1 MKLRKTTVVAG
12 LVTGSLALTFGTAN
26 ADPAAEPAE
35 DIGYSVK
42 LVDKTVV
49 ATLKNGTFSIA
60 EEKAEPEGQP
70 IAGEE
75 EDNPADSEKPATTE
89 SATTKVAEIKDDDD
103 NVVFSMPVDA
113 FDVGD
118 IAVPLESEVSKDDTV
133 LELTPTKTDIEVEKP
148 ANTVNLAAKP
158 IASPEENLKAQNA
171 FATQFGIA
179 TAVGGFLGTAVGVV
193 AGGVI
198 GCILGLPFLGVGCIP
213 AAIAGA
219 GIGGVLGTLAV
230 GGPAL
235 AVSGMELIETM
246 QAPAGGTKWAEGE

>member
-1 MKLRKTTVVAG
+1 MKFRKTTVVAA
-12 LVTGSLALTFGTAN
+12 LVTGSLALSFGTAN
-26 ADPAAEPAE
+26 ADPTAEPAG

-49 ATLKNGTFSIA
+49 ATLKNGTFSIT
-60 EEKAEPEGQP
+60 EEEAEPEGKP
-70 IAGEE
+70 IAGEA
-75 EDNPADSEKPATTE
+75 EDDPAE
-89 SATTKVAEIKDDDD
+89 SAKTEPAKTKVAEIKDGDD

-113 FDVGD
+113 FNVGD
-118 IAVPLESEVSKDDTV
+118 IAVPLESAVNEDDTV
-133 LELTPTKTDIEVEKP
+133 LELTPKKTDVEVEKP
-148 ANTVNLAAKP
+148 VDTVNLAAKP
-158 IASPEENLKAQNA
+158 IASPEENLKAQNE
-171 FATQFGIA
+171 FASQFGIA

-246 QAPAGGTKWAEGE
+246 QAPAGSTKWAEGETE